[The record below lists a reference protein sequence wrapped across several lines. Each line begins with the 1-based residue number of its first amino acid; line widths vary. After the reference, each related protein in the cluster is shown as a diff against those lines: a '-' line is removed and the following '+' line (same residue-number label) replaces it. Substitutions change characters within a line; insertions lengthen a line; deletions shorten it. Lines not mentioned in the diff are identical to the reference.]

1 MYLKGRTAMNK
12 YYYPAVFQ
20 KEDSGFSVWMP
31 DVPGCIS
38 QGDTLEEAVENIKDA
53 FGLFV
58 EEEKEKGGE
67 IQAASNPGNLEL
79 EPGQFVALIE
89 FDWTEYLRKNDTRT
103 VKKTLTIPAWLNAL
117 AEEQH
122 INFSGVLKSA
132 LIEKLHA

>member
-1 MYLKGRTAMNK
+1 MNK
-12 YYYPAVFQ
+12 YFYPAVFQ
-20 KEDSGFSVWMP
+20 KEDGGFSVWMP

-58 EEEKEKGGE
+58 EEEKENGRE
-67 IQAASNPGNLEL
+67 IQAASNPCDIEL
-79 EPGQFVALIE
+79 KPGQFVALIE

>member
-1 MYLKGRTAMNK
+1 MKVV
-12 YYYPAVFQ
+12 YPACFY
-20 KEDSGFSVWMP
+20 KEKDGGFSVQFP
-31 DVPGCIS
+31 DLLGCCT

-58 EEEKEKGGE
+58 EEEKENGRE
-67 IQAASNPGNLEL
+67 IQAASNPCDIEL

>member
-1 MYLKGRTAMNK
+1 MNK

-20 KEDSGFSVWMP
+20 KETDGFSVWLP

-38 QGDTLEEAVENIKDA
+38 QGDNLEEAVDNIKDA

-58 EEEKEKGGE
+58 EEEKANGAT
-67 IQAASNPGNLEL
+67 IPAASLPGDVKTE
-79 EPGQFVALIE
+79 EGQFVALVE
-89 FDWTEYLRKNDTRT
+89 FDWAEYLRKNDTRT

>member
-1 MYLKGRTAMNK
+1 MNK

-20 KEDSGFSVWMP
+20 KEDEGFSVWMP

-38 QGDTLEEAVENIKDA
+38 QGDSLEEAVENIKDA

-58 EEEKEKGGE
+58 EDEKQNGTHIKE
-67 IQAASNPGNLEL
+67 ASNPADLVLE
-79 EPGQFVALIE
+79 EGQFIAFVE
-89 FDWTEYLRKNDTRT
+89 FDWMEYLKKNDTRT
-103 VKKTLTIPAWLNAL
+103 VKKTLTIPAWLNAM

>member
-1 MYLKGRTAMNK
+1 MNK

-20 KEDSGFSVWMP
+20 KEDEGFSVWMP

-58 EEEKEKGGE
+58 EEEKESGRE
-67 IQAASNPGNLEL
+67 MQAASNPGDVEL

-89 FDWTEYLRKNDTRT
+89 FDWMEYLKKNDTRT

>member
-1 MYLKGRTAMNK
+1 MNK

-20 KEDSGFSVWMP
+20 KEDEGFSVWMP

-58 EEEKEKGGE
+58 EEEKQNGAS
-67 IQAASNPGNLEL
+67 IPAASLPNNVGIED
-79 EPGQFVALIE
+79 GQFVVLVE
-89 FDWTEYLRKNDTRT
+89 FDWTEYLKKNDTRT

-117 AEEQH
+117 AEDQH

>member
-1 MYLKGRTAMNK
+1 MNK

-20 KEDSGFSVWMP
+20 KEDDGFSVWMP

-38 QGDTLEEAVENIKDA
+38 QGDTLEESVENIKDA

-58 EEEKEKGGE
+58 EEEKANGTS
-67 IQAASNPGNLEL
+67 IPMASLPGDVKIDE
-79 EPGQFVALIE
+79 GQFVALVE

-122 INFSGVLKSA
+122 INFSSVLKSA

>member
-1 MYLKGRTAMNK
+1 MNK

-20 KEDSGFSVWMP
+20 KEDDGFSVWMP

-38 QGDTLEEAVENIKDA
+38 QGNTLEEAVENIKDA

-58 EEEKEKGGE
+58 EEEKENGRE
-67 IQAASNPGNLEL
+67 IQVASNPGDVEI
-79 EPGQFVALIE
+79 ESDQFVALIE
-89 FDWTEYLRKNDTRT
+89 FDWTDYLKKHDTRT

>member
-1 MYLKGRTAMNK
+1 MNK

-20 KEDSGFSVWMP
+20 KETDGFSVWLP

-38 QGDTLEEAVENIKDA
+38 QGDNLEEAVDNINGA
-53 FGLFV
+53 T
-58 EEEKEKGGE
+58 
-67 IQAASNPGNLEL
+67 IPAASLPGDVKTE
-79 EPGQFVALIE
+79 EGQFVALVE
-89 FDWTEYLRKNDTRT
+89 FDWAEYLRKNDTRT

>member
-1 MYLKGRTAMNK
+1 MNK

-20 KEDSGFSVWMP
+20 KEDDGFSVWMP

-58 EEEKEKGGE
+58 EEEKENGRE
-67 IQAASNPGNLEL
+67 IQVASNPGDVEI
-79 EPGQFVALIE
+79 ESDQFVALIE
-89 FDWTEYLRKNDTRT
+89 FDWTDYLKKHDTRT

>member
-1 MYLKGRTAMNK
+1 MNK

-20 KEDSGFSVWMP
+20 KETDGFSVWLP
-31 DVPGCIS
+31 DVPGCVS
-38 QGDTLEEAVENIKDA
+38 QGDTFEDAVDNIKDA

-58 EEEKEKGGE
+58 EEEKANGVA
-67 IQAASNPGNLEL
+67 IPAASLPGDIRIEA
-79 EPGQFVALIE
+79 EQFVVLVE
-89 FDWTEYLRKNDTRT
+89 FDWAEYLRKNDTRT

>member
-1 MYLKGRTAMNK
+1 MNK

-20 KEDSGFSVWMP
+20 KEDEGFSVWMP

-38 QGDTLEEAVENIKDA
+38 QGDSLEEAVENIKDA

-58 EEEKEKGGE
+58 EEEQQNGAR
-67 IQAASNPGNLEL
+67 IPDASNPADIVLE
-79 EPGQFVALIE
+79 ERQFIALVE
-89 FDWTEYLRKNDTRT
+89 FDWMEYLRKNDTRT
-103 VKKTLTIPAWLNAL
+103 VKKTLTIPAWLNAM

>member
-1 MYLKGRTAMNK
+1 MNK

-20 KEDSGFSVWMP
+20 KEDDGFSVWMH
-31 DVPGCIS
+31 DVPGCVS

-58 EEEKEKGGE
+58 EEERAGGAP
-67 IQAASNPGNLEL
+67 IPTASIPSAVEVENE
-79 EPGQFVALIE
+79 QFVALVE